1 MALFK
6 LDLRPIYARAMGT
19 PSPHRTLAASIAR
32 WLDKVGGTL
41 EERSYCF
48 ESGSACDLAQSFRRF
63 AEGHGTEDELSILW
77 DELSEFGE
85 KEVTLISGR
94 EKAICEVPHLPDSLS
109 C

>member
-6 LDLRPIYARAMGT
+6 LDTGPIHRSAMGT
-19 PSPHRTLAASIAR
+19 PSPHRSFAGKISR
-32 WLDKVGGTL
+32 WLNRVAGTL
-41 EERSYCF
+41 EERGYCF
-48 ESGSACDLAQSFRRF
+48 ESGTAEDLAEQFRRF
-63 AEGHGTEDELSILW
+63 ADGHGSNDDLSALW
-77 DELSEFGE
+77 GDLVEFGE